1 MPEGESTHQDIV
13 TIEIRGEQA
22 KEILAELRALF
33 ASLQEAAVA
42 AGVQVDA
49 SIGQLVVPLQQ
60 ISTHTGAAVIELV
73 RLREQL
79 MGIGTVAAAPA
90 AAATSLREV
99 GTAARQ
105 ARYETSLY
113 REEMMAQIYPT
124 AEQPMLYPMQPAGP
138 TPYQP
143 PQPTVMEQW
152 ATQAAVGYTPV
163 TPAPP
168 EPELTRWER
177 FRGVL
182 FGASEGLE
190 EIADSSEKAEQ
201 ASGRFSGSFRRHV
214 VWFAQGTIIYYMI
227 SSAIGLVADQIKGA
241 AEEMIAYQDAVAR
254 MIYITGTGVGEI
266 DALASS
272 ARSLGV
278 LFGQFPA
285 AVMPAMVGTAQATKD
300 VGEQVL
306 YMRDSLHWAYLSG
319 QELEEGLDQLIAV
332 ERVWGM
338 EADEGGRILDT
349 VALSYRVAKIPME
362 EMMATLEKGGRIAE
376 SVGLSFDTY
385 AATIAAVGEYSN
397 LTASQVT
404 TLMEAVAARPFQPA
418 LAERFE
424 REFGFLDIAL
434 FEPGTAGT
442 ERRAVAE
449 IIDDLVMQWEHLSA
463 AQRQSVAEIM
473 VGRRLAAE
481 FLTLMEAWQH
491 VPEYVDEYSDAL
503 GESNRL
509 TEQLMSTTA
518 RQIDTARTAWANLR
532 TEIGLSID
540 QTIGFRDAALGLGA
554 ALEAAARWQRITR
567 GLPAEAPT
575 LPETLEARITQ
586 LQELQRGLETRPGPT
601 MAYLQVRGFEGARP
615 PTQAPEVP
623 GVLVL
628 PTVEDTQIWLQQ
640 FEDYYRE
647 MLQTITPPT
656 RGPDLMGEYKVAQE
670 EAAAFTRTQFSEEM
684 IAREQ
689 WAEWQAGGGIDF
701 EQWIQGFDAVTGIM
715 DYTEFTQQQIN
726 QAQEESV
733 ALVDEMVQAY
743 LLRATILK
751 GEELTWAEINA
762 IMQEVYLWASAQV
775 EVYRDASGE
784 LQVIV
789 GQEAAFLDTQLQA
802 LEAEKSRFDIQR
814 LRDVGPE
821 QFGGLQQAAWQWQ
834 AYLQTIPGYDEE
846 ARQFYVVLADNV
858 ARPIVTTSTALRY
871 AIEDLTEV
879 EKRQLEGMW
888 NLPAGVTAYVPIT
901 SLFYQRQEATGAPGA
916 TPMTGPPTGI
926 GGIDTTPVT
935 MAVTDLSGDL
945 MLAGDA
951 ATAFAQL
958 MFYAQSNLMMRE
970 QELQASILTPARRHE
985 VEQTFEQPWS
995 ETFEEE
1001 FGYTSRAARQWARP
1015 FDNEGGVAPVVS
1027 ANINLS
1033 SNLYLNQTLLAQ
1045 ALQQVQGADLSNAAR
1060 GYGTR
1065 AGGNAPPVMV

>member
-1 MPEGESTHQDIV
+1 MAEGESTHQDIV

-22 KEILAELRALF
+22 REILAELRALF

-60 ISTHTGAAVIELV
+60 IATHTGAAVIELV

-79 MGIGTVAAAPA
+79 TGIGTVAAAPA

-138 TPYQP
+138 VPYKP

-168 EPELTRWER
+168 EPELTRWDR

-190 EIADSSEKAEQ
+190 EVADSSDKAEQ
-201 ASGRFSGSFRRHV
+201 ASGRFSGSFKRHV
-214 VWFAQGTIIYYMI
+214 VWFAQGTVIYYAI
-227 SSAIGLVADQIKGA
+227 SSVINLVGDQMKA
-241 AEEMIAYQDAVAR
+241 ATVDMIAYQDAVAR
-254 MIYITGTGVGEI
+254 MVYITATGVGEL
-266 DALASS
+266 DELASS
-272 ARSLGV
+272 ARSIGV
-278 LFGQFPA
+278 IFGQFPTD
-285 AVMPAMVGTAQATKD
+285 VMPALVGTTQATKD
-300 VGEQVL
+300 TTEQLL
-306 YMRDSLHWAYLSG
+306 YLRDASQWAFMSG
-319 QELEEGLDQLIAV
+319 QDLGEGLDQLIGV
-332 ERVWGM
+332 ERVWNM
-338 EADEGGRILDT
+338 EADEGQRILDM
-349 VALSYRVAKIPME
+349 VALSYRVAKIPMD
-362 EMMATLEKGGRIAE
+362 EMMDTLEKGGRIAE
-376 SVGLSFDTY
+376 SVGLSFNEY
-385 AATIAAVGEYSN
+385 AATVAAVGEYSN

-404 TLMEAVAARPFQPA
+404 TLMEAVSARPFQPA
-418 LAERFE
+418 LAARFE
-424 REFGFLDIAL
+424 REFGFMDIPL

-442 ERRAVAE
+442 QRRAVAD
-449 IIDDLVMQWEHLSA
+449 IIDDLISQWDNLSA

-481 FLTLMEAWQH
+481 FLTLMEAWKH

-509 TEQLMSTTA
+509 TEQLMSTTSA
-518 RQIDTARTAWANLR
+518 QLDIARTAWANLR
-532 TEIGLSID
+532 TEIGLTMD
-540 QTIGFRDAALGLGA
+540 KTLGFRSAVMDLAAS
-554 ALEAAARWQRITR
+554 LEAAARWQRLAR
-567 GLPAEAPT
+567 GLPAEGPT
-575 LPETLEARITQ
+575 LREDIEARIMHA
-586 LQELQRGLETRPGPT
+586 QELQRGLETRPLQT
-601 MAYLQVRGFEGARP
+601 TAYLQMRGFAGQRP
-615 PTQAPEVP
+615 PREALEA
-623 GVLVL
+623 
-628 PTVEDTQIWLQQ
+628 QIAGAEGPDISDWLQQ
-640 FEDYYRE
+640 FVDYWQQQLE
-647 MLQTITPPT
+647 AITPP
-656 RGPDLMGEYKVAQE
+656 RGAELQAGYRGARAGEVTFAQP
-670 EAAAFTRTQFSEEM
+670 QVSEQD
-684 IAREQ
+684 IARQQ
-689 WAEWQAGGGIDF
+689 WTEWQAGGGIDF
-701 EQWIQGFDAVTGIM
+701 EQWIIGFDAITNVM

-743 LLRATILK
+743 ILRATILK
-751 GEELTWAEINA
+751 GEELTWQEINQ
-762 IMQEVYLWASAQV
+762 IMQEVYLWANAQV

-834 AYLQTIPGYDEE
+834 AYLQTVPGYDEE

-901 SLFYQRQEATGAPGA
+901 SLFYQRQEATGPPGA
-916 TPMTGPPTGI
+916 MPMTGPPTGI

-935 MAVTDLSGDL
+935 MAVIDLSSDL

-970 QELQASILTPARRHE
+970 QELQMSILTPERRRAGE
-985 VEQTFEQPWS
+985 AAMQRPWP
-995 ETFEEE
+995 EIFEEQ
-1001 FGYTSRAARQWARP
+1001 FGYTPRQERQWARP
-1015 FDNEGGVAPVVS
+1015 FEDGVTPAIT
-1027 ANINLS
+1027 ANISLS